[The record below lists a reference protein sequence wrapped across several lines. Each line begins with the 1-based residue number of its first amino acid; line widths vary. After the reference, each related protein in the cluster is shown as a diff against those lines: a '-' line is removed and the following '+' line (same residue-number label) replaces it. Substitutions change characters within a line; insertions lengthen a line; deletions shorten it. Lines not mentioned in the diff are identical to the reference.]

1 METRIRPRDAQVTA
15 SARPSALS
23 AIPRPRTTADEVEE
37 RIVLAIALGEKS
49 PGDRITE
56 AELAA
61 TLNVSRMPAREALQ
75 KLHLRGVL
83 VESDQRGLKVADYSE
98 AFIDD
103 LYEVRH
109 SIERVVLRRVM
120 SENFDRSELLEE
132 LEEHISMMRDL
143 AGSDDTLLLGK
154 TDLAFH
160 RAILRHSGNELAAK
174 IWEGLAQ
181 HCLIVFLRDWARVAD
196 RTSEV
201 ALHRHFAD
209 FIANGELED
218 IDGLLREHY
227 TPAHDRD

>member
-1 METRIRPRDAQVTA
+1 METTSQPRKSKAQTEE
-15 SARPSALS
+15 RLTALS

-98 AFIDD
+98 AFIED

-120 SENFDRSELLEE
+120 SDDFDRTALLEE
-132 LEEHISMMRDL
+132 LEEHLAQMRDV
-143 AGSDDTLLLGK
+143 AGSADTLVLGK
-154 TDLAFH
+154 IDLAFH
-160 RAILRHSGNELAAK
+160 RAILRHSGNQLAAK

-181 HCLIVFLRDWARVAD
+181 HALIIFLRDWAHVAD
-196 RTSEV
+196 RTGEV
-201 ALHRHFAD
+201 ALHQRLVE
-209 FIANGELED
+209 FIARGEVKD
-218 IDGLLREHY
+218 IDRFLRDHY
-227 TPAHDRD
+227 TPAHARR